1 MDQFRP
7 AEERSKER
15 LGKYFE
21 GLADGALWG
30 AVYGCVI
37 GVSIVVPACHF
48 YGVGEE
54 QNKEI
59 YQERLVKSENKAGCI
74 LPKNTP

>member
-1 MDQFRP
+1 MDEFRL

-30 AVYGCVI
+30 AVYGCVL
-37 GVSIVVPACHF
+37 GVGIVVPACNF

-59 YQERLVKSENKAGCI
+59 TQERLVKSGHKAECI